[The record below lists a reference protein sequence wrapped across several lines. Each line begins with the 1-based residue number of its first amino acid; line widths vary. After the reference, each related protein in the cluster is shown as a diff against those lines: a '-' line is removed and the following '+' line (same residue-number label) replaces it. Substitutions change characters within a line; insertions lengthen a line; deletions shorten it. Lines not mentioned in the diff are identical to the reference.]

1 MPSRIVTKGCV
12 HFHEAAASELIPSR
26 AGKVRS
32 LHSCLQNELEDELVA
47 SLASFGVDAKS
58 GRMTDARYFAAHAEL
73 ERRRAAALAQRPA
86 SHAARAAY
94 LHSTILW
101 HINKVRTLHCRAH
114 FDVPCAADKLARS
127 YTKKRPL

>member
-1 MPSRIVTKGCV
+1 MT
-12 HFHEAAASELIPSR
+12 
-26 AGKVRS
+26 
-32 LHSCLQNELEDELVA
+32 
-47 SLASFGVDAKS
+47 SLASFGVDAKA

-101 HINKVRTLHCRAH
+101 HINKV
-114 FDVPCAADKLARS
+114 CALQAQAQIRGAKS
-127 YTKKRPL
+127 S